1 MLTKHLLITRYSQS
15 RILLKTPQKEDS
27 MHVLLVEDNRDLAA
41 SVADYLLLEDIQCDH
56 AYSGTAGLNLASQ
69 QYYDVILLDLMLP
82 GKDGITVCNELR
94 QQGVDTPILMLT
106 ARDTLDD
113 KISGFRAGTDDYLV
127 KPFDLEELVMR
138 IHALAKRR
146 SGQIRQLRVVDI
158 EMDLNNKTVT
168 RAGQLLSLTPTC
180 WVILETLMR
189 AAPNVV
195 SRTALEKA
203 IWPDDEQPDS
213 NTLKVHLYKL
223 RKQLDRPFDK
233 PLLQTVSGHGFA
245 LREEDT

>member
-1 MLTKHLLITRYSQS
+1 
-15 RILLKTPQKEDS
+15 

-41 SVADYLLLEDIQCDH
+41 SVADYLMLEDIQCDH

-69 QYYDVILLDLMLP
+69 HYYDVILLDLMLP
-82 GKDGITVCNELR
+82 QKDGITVCEELR
-94 QQGVDTPILMLT
+94 QQGIDTPILMLT
-106 ARDTLDD
+106 ARDTLED
-113 KISGFRAGTDDYLV
+113 KGKGFRAGTDDYLV

-146 SGQIRQLRVVDI
+146 SGQVRQLSVAGVH
-158 EMDLNNKTVT
+158 MDLDSKTAT
-168 RAGQLLSLTPTC
+168 RNEQVLSLTPTC

-223 RKQLDRPFDK
+223 RKQLDRPFETS
-233 PLLQTVSGHGFA
+233 LLQTISGHGFA
-245 LREEDT
+245 LREEDK